1 MRRITFYTRR
11 DCHLCDSARYVL
23 DRALTDCPDVRI
35 EVIDID
41 ADPELVRRYGH
52 DVPVILLD
60 GRELARHRLDETAL
74 RLALCIAE

>member
-1 MRRITFYTRR
+1 MSRITFYTRR

-23 DRALTDCPDVRI
+23 DRALTDRPDVRI

-60 GRELARHRLDETAL
+60 GREFARHRLDETAL
-74 RLALCIAE
+74 RRALCIAE